1 MTQRE
6 PLSLEAFQAM
16 LAELL
21 DVDVARLSPETHF
34 VTDLGADSLDMLEML
49 LRLEELGIDL
59 TLDSAR
65 QIQTVGDAYRYYQ
78 QRAR

>member
-21 DVDVARLSPETHF
+21 DVDATQLSPDTHF

-59 TLDSAR
+59 SLDAAR
-65 QIQTVGDAYRYYQ
+65 EIQTVGDAYRCCQ
-78 QRAR
+78 QQSR